1 MKMPKKEL
9 GEFSNFRN
17 GVNFVAE
24 DQGVVAKVVGV
35 GDFQG
40 RTEISTYESLSEIQL
55 RSTLSPDD
63 ELMDG
68 DLLFVRSNGNK
79 NLVGRCMVIRKPPA
93 GVTFSGFTIRARL
106 DRSVALPDYV
116 SLVFQGGAL
125 KRQMT
130 LAGGG
135 NGNISNLNQGLL
147 SSMPI
152 GLPSLGV
159 QKSIVTAGSV
169 WNTAIE
175 KTGQLI
181 AAKGSHLKAIEH
193 QLLTA
198 RKRLRGF
205 SNNWESLRADKIF
218 ENVSLKGFG
227 SEPLLSVTQDKGVI
241 PRDMLTGRVTMPS
254 GETTSFKLVEPGN
267 FVISLRSFQGGL
279 EYSEYRGLVSPAYT
293 VLRATREIDARFFRH
308 YFRSADFIKRLSV
321 AVIGI
326 RDGKQV
332 SFQDFCSIK
341 LPFPPIAEQ
350 QAIAAMLD
358 EGERELALLR
368 DQSTIFKKQKRGLM
382 QKLLTGQ
389 WRVKTAKTEVC

>member
-1 MKMPKKEL
+1 MTAFVPK
-9 GEFSNFRN
+9 GWS
-17 GVNFVAE
+17 AST
-24 DQGVVAKVVGV
+24 V
-35 GDFQG
+35 GDACLI
-40 RTEISTYESLSEIQL
+40 RNDLRLPISREERAGVAGIYPYYGPTG
-55 RSTLSPDD
+55 
-63 ELMDG
+63 ELDRIDHYRLDGTFALIGEDG
-68 DLLFVRSNGNK
+68 DHFLDVVKKPQTILVSGKFNVNNHAHVIQSTAVCGAEWFYNYFRHRSLKPYLTRQGAGRYKLNK
-79 NLVGRCMVIRKPPA
+79 AALQELAIVLPPA
-93 GVTFSGFTIRARL
+93 HEQEAIN
-106 DRSVALPDYV
+106 ALFREWD
-116 SLVFQGGAL
+116 A
-125 KRQMT
+125 
-130 LAGGG
+130 
-135 NGNISNLNQGLL
+135 
-147 SSMPI
+147 
-152 GLPSLGV
+152 
-159 QKSIVTAGSV
+159 
-169 WNTAIE
+169 AIE
-175 KTGQLI
+175 KTEQLI
-181 AAKGSHLKAIEH
+181 SAKERYLQTIEH

-198 RKRLRGF
+198 RKRLNGF
-205 SNNWESLRADKIF
+205 SNNWESIRADKIF
-218 ENVSLKGFG
+218 ESVSLKGFG
-227 SEPLLSVTQDKGVI
+227 SEPLLSVTQDQGVI

-279 EYSEYRGLVSPAYT
+279 EHSEYRGLVSPAYT

-389 WRVKTAKTEVC
+389 WRVKPAATGIQ